1 MLIRAGDILRR
12 GRVALFQSW
21 PDCLATRPQN
31 GDGSIKPVMSRGS
44 RTAHKRLD
52 NEKGVGRSNATQFV
66 ATTAHDLSIA
76 LPTECRMSPDLDQ
89 LLCNKY
95 PKIFTDRRNP
105 DSCMFRGF
113 ACGDGWFKLIDR
125 LCFRIQSGV
134 DAGDRP
140 QPVAA
145 QVKEKV
151 GGLRIYWR
159 DADELVR
166 ELTYFAGD
174 LSEVTCELC
183 GAPGERVEAPRRV
196 LMVRCPHHWNQ
207 DCAIF
212 EKLGE
217 QAAAPSANLVINEQ
231 DELFECAVEI
241 VVRTQTASISL
252 LQRHFKLGYRR
263 AARLMD
269 ALESAQVV
277 SAPSVEGT
285 RRVMRPTFRE
295 AGPPDGDA

>member
-1 MLIRAGDILRR
+1 
-12 GRVALFQSW
+12 
-21 PDCLATRPQN
+21 
-31 GDGSIKPVMSRGS
+31 
-44 RTAHKRLD
+44 
-52 NEKGVGRSNATQFV
+52 
-66 ATTAHDLSIA
+66 
-76 LPTECRMSPDLDQ
+76 MSPDLDQ
-89 LLCNKY
+89 LLCEKY
-95 PKIFTDRRNP
+95 SKIFADRRNP

-113 ACGDGWFKLIDR
+113 ACGDGWFNLIDR

-159 DADELVR
+159 NADEMVR

-174 LSEVTCELC
+174 VSEVTCELC

-196 LMVRCPHHWNQ
+196 LMVRCPLHWNQ
-207 DCAIF
+207 DSAIP
-212 EKLGE
+212 EECRGR
-217 QAAAPSANLVINEQ
+217 ADAPSENLVINEQ

-241 VVRTQTASISL
+241 VVCTQTASISL
-252 LQRHFKLGYRR
+252 LQRHFKLGYRIS
-263 AARLMD
+263 ARLME

-277 SAPSVEGT
+277 SALSAEGT
-285 RRVMRPTFRE
+285 RRVMRSTFPE
-295 AGPPDGDA
+295 AGPPDEGA